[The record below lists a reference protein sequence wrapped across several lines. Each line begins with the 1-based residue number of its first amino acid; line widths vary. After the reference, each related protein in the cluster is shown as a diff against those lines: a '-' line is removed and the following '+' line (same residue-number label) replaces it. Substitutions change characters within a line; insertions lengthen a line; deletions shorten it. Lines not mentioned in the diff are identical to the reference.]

1 MQISNYFNE
10 EEKMAL
16 NERKWHS
23 YAENLITCSD
33 YKNACTDMKRKKGN
47 RKGRQI
53 SLNIEMEH
61 GSVRIVQEG
70 QHL

>member
-1 MQISNYFNE
+1 MRKKRWLLMKENGIAMQRTLLRVPII
-10 EEKMAL
+10 KMHAQ
-16 NERKWHS
+16 N
-23 YAENLITCSD
+23 
-33 YKNACTDMKRKKGN
+33 MKRKKGN

>member
-1 MQISNYFNE
+1 ME
-10 EEKMAL
+10 ENDIAIQRTLSRILIVKM
-16 NERKWHS
+16 
-23 YAENLITCSD
+23 YAQN
-33 YKNACTDMKRKKGN
+33 MKRKKGN

-53 SLNIEMEH
+53 SLNIEMER